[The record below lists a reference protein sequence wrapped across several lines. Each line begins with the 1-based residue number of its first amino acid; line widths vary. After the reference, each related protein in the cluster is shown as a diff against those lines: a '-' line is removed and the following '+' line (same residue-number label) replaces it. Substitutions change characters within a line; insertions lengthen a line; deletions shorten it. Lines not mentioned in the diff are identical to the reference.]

1 MRARRRLRM
10 ILNAERGK
18 STVFKAFNG
27 VVVQIDVS
35 NVDFVHVQ
43 TFRVDSETVILR
55 GNFHLLAL
63 DVQDRM
69 ISTVMPEFEFE
80 CPPPERETHNLMAQA
95 NSKNRL
101 FRNQSADVFDGIVEG
116 LGIAGAIGEE
126 NPIRLQGQYVG
137 GRRCRRNNSYP
148 GAASCEVPQD
158 VRLDS
163 KVISDDMKR
172 TRRGIRKRPGFDGD
186 YIFLDRERIRLE
198 SSHGRSSH

>member
-1 MRARRRLRM
+1 MGPQPMMRIFLMSVRFGIPHQLKKLFGQVIRIMRARRRLGM

-43 TFRVDSETVILR
+43 TLRVDSETVILR

-69 ISTVMPEFEFE
+69 ISTVMPESEFE
-80 CPPPERETHNLMAQA
+80 CPPPEGETHNLMAQA

-101 FRNQSADVFDGIVEG
+101 FRNQSADVFDGIVEW
-116 LGIAGAIGEE
+116 LGNAGA
-126 NPIRLQGQYVG
+126 
-137 GRRCRRNNSYP
+137 
-148 GAASCEVPQD
+148 
-158 VRLDS
+158 
-163 KVISDDMKR
+163 
-172 TRRGIRKRPGFDGD
+172 F
-186 YIFLDRERIRLE
+186 
-198 SSHGRSSH
+198 